1 MANKTSELLDHI
13 VSIFDEMPLVNTIE
27 FRDDDIIDIDKE
39 NIYPLVSIRL
49 IETPE
54 QELDMFYEAAEI
66 TVLNQRDILP
76 KPTTS
81 KLMLDTNY
89 IDNIGICST
98 ILNDFYLEIAKTHND
113 LDIDIVEKSSISP
126 VSKYG
131 ERNFLDG
138 KSQEFIFS
146 MHQNNI

>member
-1 MANKTSELLDHI
+1 MANKASELLTHI
-13 VSIFDEMPLVNTIE
+13 VSIFDAMPLVNTIS
-27 FRDDDIIDIDKE
+27 FRDDDIIDIEKE

-54 QELDMFYEAAEI
+54 QELDVFYEAAEI
-66 TVLNQRDILP
+66 TVLNQRDDSKLP
-76 KPTTS
+76 TPS

-89 IDNIGICST
+89 IDNVGICST
-98 ILNDFYLEIAKTHND
+98 ILNDFYLEIAKTHNS
-113 LDIDIVEKSSISP
+113 LDIDIIEKSSISP
-126 VSKYG
+126 ISKYR